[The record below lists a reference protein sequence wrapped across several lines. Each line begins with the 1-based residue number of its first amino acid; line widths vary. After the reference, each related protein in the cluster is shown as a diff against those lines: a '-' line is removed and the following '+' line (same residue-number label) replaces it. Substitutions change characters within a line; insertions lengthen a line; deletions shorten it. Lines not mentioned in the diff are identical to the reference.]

1 MQFEDILNAKRRPKI
16 LLSAVRQA
24 CKFYSR
30 DRDLSKI
37 IHTIGR
43 IDSTR
48 LSERLLDKEEC
59 LDQARR
65 TGCASYNLSKHIQVL
80 VALVEEIKLI
90 KRSCP

>member
-1 MQFEDILNAKRRPKI
+1 MQLEDVLNSKRRPKI
-16 LLSAVRQA
+16 LLKAVGQA
-24 CKFYSR
+24 CKLYSR

-37 IHTIGR
+37 IHTTGR

-48 LSERLLDKEEC
+48 LSERLLDREEC

-65 TGCASYNLSKHIQVL
+65 TGCASYNLGKHIQIL

-90 KRSCP
+90 KRSYP